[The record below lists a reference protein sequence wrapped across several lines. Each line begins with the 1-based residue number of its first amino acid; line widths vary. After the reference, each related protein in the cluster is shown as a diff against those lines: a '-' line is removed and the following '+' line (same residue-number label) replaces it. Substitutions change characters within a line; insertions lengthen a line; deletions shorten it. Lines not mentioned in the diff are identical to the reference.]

1 MANIMSSFKLQ
12 NHPSRNGFDL
22 SNRHTFSAK
31 LGELLPVQVK
41 ECLPGD
47 KFKIN
52 LSHFSRTQPLNGPA
66 YVRIREY
73 YDFCFVPYRLLWKY
87 FDQFINQM
95 PNNIAASS
103 ATSESLTFTRHPHFP
118 IRRIAEYLDDLNT
131 NSVVDE
137 CNFSKAQTSRKLLTY
152 LGYSEIP
159 VSSIEAEQEI
169 AYNYALNPFPLLA
182 YQKIYNDIFRFDQW
196 ETPLPHC
203 FNVDYLNNPADM
215 TIPISSLSTDGGIDM
230 FNLRYANYPKDLIM
244 GVLPNSQYGDVSLVS
259 TSDGLSSLVAQSVG
273 THNNNGLSIRANAS
287 TGSISSFDGTPLNT
301 KQSIDSFFN
310 FSILALRKAEF
321 LQKWKEVAQTAK
333 QDYRDQIKA
342 HWGVVI
348 SKARSGVVEYLGG
361 ITSNVQIEGEVNSN
375 LADGSTIIKGTAISG
390 SHGQIDFD
398 VPEHGLIMCIYHAAP
413 LLDYNALFAM
423 DRLNFKTAVTD
434 YAIPEMDQTGME
446 QVNTAV
452 ASNRTDAHHD
462 LYGDWLG
469 YAPRYIDYK
478 TDIDKV
484 FGIFTHSEDYKA
496 WVAPFDLNALAYL
509 SQQSPRYQTFKVNSR
524 FFDKV
529 FAVSVDSTDST
540 DQILANADFD
550 IKVVRNLDSNGMP
563 Y

>member
-87 FDQFINQM
+87 YDQFINQM
-95 PNNIAASS
+95 PNNIAANSIM
-103 ATSESLTFTRHPHFP
+103 SESLSFTRHPH
-118 IRRIAEYLDDLNT
+118 IALRSICTYLENLN
-131 NSVVDE
+131 SAQSKDE
-137 CNFSKAQTSRKLLTY
+137 CGFDKVNTTRKLLTY
-152 LGYSEIP
+152 LGYSELP
-159 VSSIEAEQEI
+159 VTSIEAEQEI

-196 ETPLPHC
+196 ESPLPHC
-203 FNVDYLNNPADM
+203 FNIDYMDDPANM
-215 TIPISSLSTDGGIDM
+215 IIPINAIDEDANLIDM

-244 GVLPNSQYGDVSLVS
+244 GVLPNSQYGDVSLVNTDS
-259 TSDGLSSLVAQSVG
+259 NFPATTNPYILGKKTDGSIGYVNGG
-273 THNNNGLSIRANAS
+273 TISAPTFNSYTPDQNGLFS
-287 TGSISSFDGTPLNT
+287 
-301 KQSIDSFFN
+301 

-342 HWGVVI
+342 HWGVEI

-361 ITSNVQIEGEVNSN
+361 ITSNVQIEGQTNTN

-398 VPEHGLIMCIYHAAP
+398 VPEHGIIMCIYHAAP
-413 LLDYNALFAM
+413 LLDYNAQFAM
-423 DRLNFKTAVTD
+423 DRFNFKTAVTD
-434 YAIPEMDQTGME
+434 YAIPEMDKTGME

-452 ASNRTDAHHD
+452 VSNRTDAHVD
-462 LYGDWLG
+462 KFGDWLG

-484 FGIFTHSEDYKA
+484 YGIFTHSEDYKA
-496 WVAPFDLNALAYL
+496 WVAPFDINYLAYL
-509 SQQSPRYQTFKVNSR
+509 SSQYPRYMDFKVNSR
-524 FFDKV
+524 FFDNV
-529 FAVSVDSTDST
+529 FAVSVNSLDTT

-550 IKVVRNLDSNGMP
+550 IKVVRNLDTNGMP

>member
-22 SNRHTFSAK
+22 SNRHIFSAK

-47 KFKIN
+47 KFKIK

-87 FDQFINQM
+87 YDQFINQM
-95 PNNIAASS
+95 PNNVSADSVSS
-103 ATSESLTFTRHPHFP
+103 EALTFTRHPHFA
-118 IRRIAEYLDDLNT
+118 IRSIADYFSDLNAEGNT
-131 NSVVDE
+131 DE
-137 CNFSKAQTSRKLLTY
+137 CNFNKADTSAKLLTY
-152 LGYSEIP
+152 LGYSYIP
-159 VSSIEAEQEI
+159 NNSTEATQEI

-203 FNVDYLNNPADM
+203 FNVDYMNDPSDMIIPMPLTENNP
-215 TIPISSLSTDGGIDM
+215 IDM

-259 TSDGLSSLVAQSVG
+259 TTSGVNNILSYDSNVSSARTRYVTVNGTHDSQVTGTALSSKSQ
-273 THNNNGLSIRANAS
+273 
-287 TGSISSFDGTPLNT
+287 
-301 KQSIDSFFN
+301 IDNFFN
-310 FSILALRKAEF
+310 FSILALRQAEF

-342 HWGVVI
+342 HWGVEI

-361 ITSNVQIEGEVNSN
+361 ITSNVQIEGQTNTN

-390 SHGQIDFD
+390 SHGTIDFD

-413 LLDYNALFAM
+413 LLDYNADYAM

-434 YAIPEMDQTGME
+434 YAIPEMDKTGME

-452 ASNRTDAHHD
+452 VSNRTDAHHD
-462 LYGDWLG
+462 LFGDWLG
-469 YAPRYIDYK
+469 YSPRYIDYK
-478 TDIDKV
+478 TDIDKT
-484 FGIFTHSEDYKA
+484 FGIFNHSEDYKA
-496 WVAPFDLNALAYL
+496 WVAPFDINALAYL
-509 SQQSPRYQTFKVNSR
+509 SQQSPRYQTFKVNPR
-524 FFDKV
+524 FFNDV
-529 FAVSVDSTDST
+529 FAVSVNSSDST

-550 IKVVRNLDSNGMP
+550 IKVVRNLDTNGMP

>member
-1 MANIMSSFKLQ
+1 MANIMSSFKLR
-12 NHPSRNGFDL
+12 NHPHRNGFDL

-47 KFKIN
+47 KFRIN
-52 LSHFSRTQPLNGPA
+52 LQHFSRTQPLNSPA

-87 FDQFINQM
+87 YDQFINQM
-95 PNNIAASS
+95 PNNVAASS
-103 ATSESLTFTRHPHFP
+103 IESEAIKFDRHPHF
-118 IRRIAEYLDDLNT
+118 AAKDVCYYLDAVSHAST
-131 NSVVDE
+131 VDE
-137 CNFSKAQTSRKLLTY
+137 CGFDKATTSEKLLEY
-152 LGYSEIP
+152 LGYSLLP
-159 VSSIEAEQEI
+159 DYSHYDDDM

-196 ETPLPHC
+196 EMPLPHC
-203 FNVDYLNNPADM
+203 FNIDYMNDPSNLLINVGAD
-215 TIPISSLSTDGGIDM
+215 LSDSGIDM
-230 FNLRYANYPKDLIM
+230 FNLRYANYPKDLVM
-244 GVLPNSQYGDVSLVS
+244 GVLPNSQYGDVSLVTTSQDIGTLASFGGNNQQPVWLRAYKADSPSS
-259 TSDGLSSLVAQSVG
+259 TPS
-273 THNNNGLSIRANAS
+273 
-287 TGSISSFDGTPLNT
+287 GTPIPLNS
-301 KQSIDSFFN
+301 KAVIDQYFN

-342 HWGVVI
+342 HWGVTV

-361 ITSNVQIEGEVNSN
+361 ITSNVQIAGETNTN
-375 LADGSTIIKGTAISG
+375 LVDGSTVIKGTAISG
-390 SHGQIDFD
+390 NRGEIDYD
-398 VPEHGLIMCIYHAAP
+398 VPEHGIIMCIYHAAP
-413 LLDYNALFAM
+413 LLDYDARFSM

-446 QVNTAV
+446 MVNTAV
-452 ASNRTDAHHD
+452 VSNRLDAQRD
-462 LYGDWLG
+462 FFGDWLG

-484 FGIFTHSEDYKA
+484 YGIFTRAEDYKA
-496 WVAPFDLNALAYL
+496 WVAPFDINYLAYI
-509 SQQSPRYQTFKVNSR
+509 SQQSPRYQLFKVNSR
-524 FFDKV
+524 FFDNV
-529 FAVSVDSTDST
+529 FSVAVNSSVTT
-540 DQILANADFD
+540 DQILASADFD
-550 IKVVRNLDSNGMP
+550 IKVVRNLDVNGMP

>member
-95 PNNIAASS
+95 PNNVAASS
-103 ATSESLTFTRHPHFP
+103 VDSESHNFIRHPYFSYKD
-118 IRRIAEYLDDLNT
+118 ISFYLNSLDG
-131 NSVVDE
+131 NSVKDE
-137 CNFSKAQTSRKLLTY
+137 LGFDKSSTTQKLLEY
-152 LGYSEIP
+152 LGYGNLPNFPSYDDYM
-159 VSSIEAEQEI
+159 SKDFAC
-169 AYNYALNPFPLLA
+169 NPFPLLA

-196 ETPLPHC
+196 ERPLPHC
-203 FNVDYLNNPADM
+203 FNVDYMDDPNDLM
-215 TIPISSLSTDGGIDM
+215 IPVGSELGYSGVDM

-244 GVLPNSQYGDVSLVS
+244 GILPNSQFGDVSVVAS
-259 TSDGLSSLVAQSVG
+259 TSDLTSLSVYNDSASGIRLLQANRPSMDYPINNLG
-273 THNNNGLSIRANAS
+273 TKEA
-287 TGSISSFDGTPLNT
+287 
-301 KQSIDSFFN
+301 IDRYFN

-342 HWGVVI
+342 HWGVEI

-398 VPEHGLIMCIYHAAP
+398 VPEHGIIMCIYHAAP
-413 LLDYNALFAM
+413 LLDYPASH
-423 DRLNFKTAVTD
+423 NFDWFNIKTNVAD
-434 YAIPEMDQTGME
+434 YAIPEMDKTGM
-446 QVNTAV
+446 QVLPTAIV
-452 ASNRTDAHHD
+452 DSRKASYETF
-462 LYGDWLG
+462 GDFTG
-469 YAPRYIDYK
+469 YVPRYIDYK

-484 FGIFTHSEDYKA
+484 YGIFNKAEDYKA
-496 WVAPFDLNALAYL
+496 WVAPFDFNKWQDIAHVANSWVYKA
-509 SQQSPRYQTFKVNSR
+509 FKVNSS
-524 FFDKV
+524 FFDNV
-529 FAVSVDSTDST
+529 FAVNVNSEVTT
-540 DQILANADFD
+540 DQLLCNADFD
-550 IKVVRNLDSNGMP
+550 VKVVRNLDTNGMP

>member
-95 PNNIAASS
+95 PNNVAASS
-103 ATSESLTFTRHPHFP
+103 VDSESHNFTRHPYFSYKD
-118 IRRIAEYLDDLNT
+118 ISFYFDALDQ

-137 CNFSKAQTSRKLLTY
+137 LGLTKSSTSQKLLEH
-152 LGYSEIP
+152 LGYGDIP
-159 VSSIEAEQEI
+159 SWS
-169 AYNYALNPFPLLA
+169 NYDNVMAKDFACNPFPLLA
-182 YQKIYNDIFRFDQW
+182 YQKIYNDIFRYDQW
-196 ETPLPHC
+196 ERPLPHC
-203 FNVDYLNNPADM
+203 FNVDYMDDPNDM
-215 TIPISSLSTDGGIDM
+215 MIPVGSELGYSGVDM

-244 GVLPNSQYGDVSLVS
+244 GILPNSQYGDVSIVS
-259 TSDGLSSLVAQSVG
+259 TTTGLDSLRTPVTSGQSW
-273 THNNNGLSIRANAS
+273 NFSIHANAGNNS
-287 TGSISSFDGTPLNT
+287 PTQGLGVPLT
-301 KQSIDSFFN
+301 DKASIDSFFN

-342 HWGVVI
+342 HWGVEI

-398 VPEHGLIMCIYHAAP
+398 VPEHGIIMCIYHAAP
-413 LLDYNALFAM
+413 LLDYPASN
-423 DRLNFKTAVTD
+423 NFDWFNIKTNVAD
-434 YAIPEMDQTGME
+434 YAIPEMDKTGM
-446 QVNTAV
+446 QILPTAIV
-452 ASNRTDAHHD
+452 DSRKASYETF
-462 LYGDWLG
+462 GDFTG
-469 YAPRYIDYK
+469 YVPRYIDYK

-484 FGIFTHSEDYKA
+484 YGIFNKAEDYKA
-496 WVAPFDLNALAYL
+496 WVAPFDFNKWQDIAHVANSWVYKA
-509 SQQSPRYQTFKVNSR
+509 FKVNSS
-524 FFDKV
+524 FFDNV
-529 FAVSVDSTDST
+529 FAVNVNSDVTT
-540 DQILANADFD
+540 DQLLCNADFD
-550 IKVVRNLDSNGMP
+550 VKVVRNLDTNGMP

>member
-95 PNNIAASS
+95 PNNVAANSI
-103 ATSESLTFTRHPHFP
+103 TSESLTFTRHPHFP
-118 IRRIAEYLDDLNT
+118 IRSIATYLENLAQAH
-131 NSVVDE
+131 SKDE
-137 CNFSKAQTSRKLLTY
+137 CGFSKADTTRKLLTY

-159 VSSIEAEQEI
+159 VTSTEAEQEL

-196 ETPLPHC
+196 EAPLPHC
-203 FNVDYLNNPADM
+203 FNIDYMNNPSDM
-215 TIPISSLSTDGGIDM
+215 YIPVSSIDEDANLIDM

-244 GVLPNSQYGDVSLVS
+244 GVLPNSQYGDVSIVTTFNG
-259 TSDGLSSLVAQSVG
+259 TSLYPGVG
-273 THNNNGLSIRANAS
+273 TNYSGMLFQRNGTAQMILGNAS
-287 TGSISSFDGTPLNT
+287 TPTYDYTDNLN
-301 KQSIDSFFN
+301 DVFN

-321 LQKWKEVAQTAK
+321 LQKWREVAQTAK

-342 HWGVVI
+342 HWGVEI

-375 LADGSTIIKGTAISG
+375 LADGSTVIKGTAISG

-413 LLDYNALFAM
+413 LLDYNAGFAM

-434 YAIPEMDQTGME
+434 YAIPEMDKTGME

-452 ASNRTDAHHD
+452 VSNRTDAHVEKF
-462 LYGDWLG
+462 GDWLG

-484 FGIFTHSEDYKA
+484 FGIFTHAEDYKA
-496 WVAPFDLNALAYL
+496 WVAPFDINALAYL

-524 FFDKV
+524 FFDQV
-529 FAVSVDSTDST
+529 FAVSVDSTDAT

-550 IKVVRNLDSNGMP
+550 IKVVRNLDTNGMP

>member
-95 PNNIAASS
+95 PNNLAANFVI
-103 ATSESLTFTRHPHFP
+103 SESVNFIRHPYFTAKS
-118 IRRIAEYLDDLNT
+118 ISQYMDNLDG
-131 NSVVDE
+131 SHVVDE
-137 CNFSKAQTSRKLLTY
+137 LGFEKSVTSSKLLEY
-152 LGYSEIP
+152 LGYSKLP
-159 VSSIEAEQEI
+159 
-169 AYNYALNPFPLLA
+169 NYASFDELMGANFALNPFPLLA
-182 YQKIYNDIFRFDQW
+182 YQKIYNDIFRYDQW

-203 FNVDYLNNPADM
+203 FNVDYINDPANLE
-215 TIPISSLSTDGGIDM
+215 IPLVDIDPVDYPIDM

-244 GVLPNSQYGDVSLVS
+244 GILPNSQYGDVSLVS
-259 TSDGLSSLVAQSVG
+259 TTTDDFTLRSVG
-273 THNNNGLSIRANAS
+273 GTPSNALDIRAFKADGSFQTLTAS
-287 TGSISSFDGTPLNT
+287 RLGDY
-301 KQSIDSFFN
+301 FN

-342 HWGVVI
+342 HWGVDI

-398 VPEHGLIMCIYHAAP
+398 VPEHGIIMCIYHAAP
-413 LLDYNALFAM
+413 LLDYPAT
-423 DRLNFKTAVTD
+423 DNFDWFNIKTNVAD
-434 YAIPEMDQTGME
+434 YAIPEMDKTGM
-446 QVNTAV
+446 QVLPTALV
-452 ASNRTDAHHD
+452 NNRKASYQTF
-462 LYGDWLG
+462 GQFTG
-469 YAPRYIDYK
+469 YVPRYIDYK
-478 TDIDKV
+478 TAVDKV
-484 FGIFTHSEDYKA
+484 YGIFNVAEDYKA
-496 WVAPFDLNALAYL
+496 WVAPFDFSKWIDIAHVASSWVY
-509 SQQSPRYQTFKVNSR
+509 RAFKVNPS
-524 FFDKV
+524 FFDNV
-529 FAVSVDSTDST
+529 FAVTANSYVNT
-540 DQILANADFD
+540 DQLLCNADFD
-550 IKVVRNLDSNGMP
+550 IKVVRNLDTYGLP

>member
-31 LGELLPVQVK
+31 LGELLPVQIK

-87 FDQFINQM
+87 YDQFINQM
-95 PNNIAASS
+95 PNNISASS
-103 ATSESLTFTRHPHFP
+103 VSSESLNFTRHPHFA
-118 IRRIAEYLDDLNT
+118 IRDIAQYFGDLNAEGNT
-131 NSVVDE
+131 DE
-137 CNFSKAQTSRKLLTY
+137 CNFNKADTSRKLLEY
-152 LGYSEIP
+152 LGYSQIP
-159 VSSIEAEQEI
+159 VNIQEATQEI

-203 FNVDYLNNPADM
+203 FNVDYIDDPANMVIPMPLTENNPV
-215 TIPISSLSTDGGIDM
+215 DM
-230 FNLRYANYPKDLIM
+230 FNMRYANYPKDLIM

-259 TSDGLSSLVAQSVG
+259 GD
-273 THNNNGLSIRANAS
+273 
-287 TGSISSFDGTPLNT
+287 GSITPPVSATYLLGIRPDGTLGVGANT
-301 KQSIDSFFN
+301 TAISSSSQRSINFS

-342 HWGVVI
+342 HWGVEI

-413 LLDYNALFAM
+413 LLDYSALYAM
-423 DRLNFKTAVTD
+423 DRLNFKTSVTD
-434 YAIPEMDQTGME
+434 YAIPEMDKTGME

-452 ASNRTDAHHD
+452 VSNRTDAHHD
-462 LYGDWLG
+462 KFGDWLG

-484 FGIFTHSEDYKA
+484 YGIFNLAEDYKA
-496 WVAPFDLNALAYL
+496 WVAPFDINMLAYFT
-509 SQQSPRYQTFKVNSR
+509 QQSPRYQTFKVNSR
-524 FFDKV
+524 YFNNV
-529 FAVSVDSTDST
+529 FAVNVDSTELT

-550 IKVVRNLDSNGMP
+550 IKVVRNLDTNGMP